1 MSTPGFKSEDSLQQV
16 EKQIS
21 DFIDDVLALPD
32 GKKVLDEL
40 QALMVAGRGQV
51 GWKQF
56 GRMMLEALQ

>member
-40 QALMVAGRGQV
+40 KALMVAGRGQV